1 MIQHDIH
8 EAAMIDQG
16 NPEHLPA
23 VMDAAFVAND
33 AAALSELMAEEWVYV
48 MPMGPVP
55 RADIVGRVASGDL
68 IHYGFETIGETRS
81 VTHGD
86 AFIHTARKVSSG
98 SWEGADY
105 RVDEWITQ
113 IWVRQTDGRWRCVL
127 SHKNNAT

>member
-1 MIQHDIH
+1 MKDSQRPDT
-8 EAAMIDQG
+8 
-16 NPEHLPA
+16 LPA
-23 VMDAAFVAND
+23 ALDAAFVAND
-33 AAALSELMAEEWVYV
+33 ADALSALMADEWVYV

-55 RADIVGRVASGDL
+55 KAGIVGRVADGTL
-68 IHYGFETIGETRS
+68 IHYGFETIGEERS

-86 AFIHTARKVSSG
+86 TFIHTARKVSSG

-113 IWVRQTDGRWRCVL
+113 IWVRQADGGWRCVL